1 MRKMETVEI
10 EEKLYTALISNETLM
25 DLLANADKSIFHYI
39 APEVF
44 PELPLL
50 VYSIDEDVPVV
61 HGDNLE
67 KLHRVTI
74 RIHIVYGENDY
85 SQIYSEIK
93 NIMHALGFTRVN
105 TTPYKSYDGVRMLV
119 TDFEIILEA

>member
-1 MRKMETVEI
+1 METVEI
-10 EEKLYTALISNETLM
+10 EEKLYTALTSNETLM
-25 DLLANADKSIFHYI
+25 DLLANADKSIFHLQ

-50 VYSIDEDVPVV
+50 VYAPISDTPIV

-67 KLHRVTI
+67 ELHRVTI
-74 RIHIVYGENDY
+74 RIHIVHGEKDY
-85 SQIYSEIK
+85 SQIYLLIK
-93 NIMHALGFTRVN
+93 SIMADLGFTRIN
-105 TTPYKSYDGVRMLV
+105 TTSYKSHDGIKMLI